1 MAAIG
6 DIGRGTARAGTGR
19 GFRLRPLKTLVPFVM
34 RYRGRMIAAVLA
46 LIASSAATLTVP
58 VAVRLLIDRGF
69 TAQDAANVDRTFLLI
84 IGVVLWL
91 SAASS
96 LRYYLVTTLG
106 ERVVADVRSAVFR
119 HLLSLSPA
127 FYDTSQSG
135 EIVSRLTAD
144 TTQIKSAAGSSASQ
158 ALRNTVL
165 FVGAVTMMLVT
176 SPRLSMF
183 VIGAI
188 PLIVLPLVAFGRS
201 VRRRSR
207 LAQDMLADASAYAQE
222 AIGATRTIQA
232 YTYED
237 AAAGRYGSAVERAY
251 GAAREQVRTRAMLTA
266 VAIFMVFASVVA
278 VLWVGAQDVLA
289 GRLSPGTL
297 GQFVLYAVFAA
308 AALGELSQVWG
319 EVAQAAGA
327 AERLS
332 ELLAVRPAVPVPQR
346 PLPMP
351 APARGALAFDDV
363 HFAYPARPD
372 LPTLNGVSFRVEP
385 GETVAIVGPS
395 GAGKSTLFQLI
406 LRFYDPQRGSV
417 SLDGVDLAAADPSE
431 VRARIALVPQDTTIF
446 AASAF
451 ENILFG
457 RPGATRMAVENAAL
471 DAHAD
476 TFIRALPDGYDT
488 LLGERGITLSGGQRQ
503 RIAIARAILRDAP
516 VLLLDEATS
525 ALDAESERLVQEA
538 LERLAAGR
546 TTLVIAHRL
555 STVIG
560 ADRILVMDEGRI
572 VEEGRHENLLARGGL
587 YARLAR
593 LQLEDR

>member
-1 MAAIG
+1 
-6 DIGRGTARAGTGR
+6 
-19 GFRLRPLKTLVPFVM
+19 
-34 RYRGRMIAAVLA
+34 
-46 LIASSAATLTVP
+46 LTVP

-69 TAQDAANVDRTFLLI
+69 TTADAATVDRTFLLM

-91 SAASS
+91 SVASS

-106 ERVVADVRSAVFR
+106 ERVVADLRSAVFD
-119 HLLSLSPA
+119 HVLTLSPA
-127 FYDTSQSG
+127 FYDTAQSG

-144 TTQIKSAAGSSASQ
+144 TTQIKSAVGSSASQ
-158 ALRNTVL
+158 ALRNAIM
-165 FVGAVTMMLVT
+165 FIGAVAMMVFT
-176 SPRLSMF
+176 SPRLSLF

-207 LAQDMLADASAYAQE
+207 LAQDMLAEASAWAQE
-222 AIGATRTIQA
+222 AIGAARAIQA
-232 YTYED
+232 YTYEPV
-237 AAAGRYGSAVERAY
+237 AGRRYGTAVERAFE
-251 GAAREQVRTRAMLTA
+251 AARSQVRTRASLTA
-266 VAIFMVFASVVA
+266 VAIFMVFASVLA
-278 VLWVGAQDVLA
+278 VLWIGAQDVLA

-319 EVAQAAGA
+319 EVSQAAGA

-332 ELLAVRPAVPVPQR
+332 ELLAIRSDVQRPDRPVP
-346 PLPMP
+346 LPKP
-351 APARGALAFDDV
+351 PRGEIAFEDV
-363 HFAYPARPD
+363 TFSYPARPE
-372 LPTLNGVSFRVEP
+372 LPTLHGVTFRIAA
-385 GETVAIVGPS
+385 GETVAVVGPS

-406 LRFYDPQRGSV
+406 LRMYDPTAGRV
-417 SLDGVDLAAADPSE
+417 RVDGVDLVDADPAE
-431 VRARIALVPQDTTIF
+431 VRARIALVPQETTLF
-446 AASAF
+446 AASAH

-457 RPGATRMAVENAAL
+457 KPGATRMAVENAAG

-476 TFIRALPDGYDT
+476 TFVRALPDAYDT

-516 VLLLDEATS
+516 ILLLDEATS

-538 LERLAAGR
+538 LDRLARGR

-555 STVIG
+555 ATVVG

-572 VEEGRHENLLARGGL
+572 VEEGRHDDLVARGGL

-593 LQLEDR
+593 LQFDDR